1 MGDVDVGS
9 NRLPPNSSS
18 PPSSRRPRRV
28 VEISATISTSASNKP
43 TNDGDVTE
51 YHSDAEEYYRMISD
65 VTDQIDQF
73 HPSRDN
79 VGTSSQGPHFTS
91 YRNTFLL
98 SLHKMKTKNFFL
110 LIGCFT
116 LSSLLFWLL
125 SNPAPNFQ
133 TFVKETHK
141 QINNLNS
148 KIQKNLATDP
158 DSEFEVD
165 SAYLELLGFVRTPR
179 LYKPGTIDLPIS
191 NPSQVDR
198 NTNGVDDRKKFQ
210 RQNISSDGMVS
221 NKTYLPVVV
230 TAVTSANVYQAM
242 NFIKSMQRHLP
253 EKTLVL
259 YDLGLS
265 SRDVLTLKKA
275 CNCSIRVFEFD
286 KYPAHVS
293 TLKLKAYRPI
303 IIQEM
308 LNEFTAVL
316 WSDLNKQFLTGNIS
330 HLVSRAE
337 KDGILAWRLDLPISA
352 LTHPK
357 MFSFFQTKRDQF
369 YFVHMVDTNQLMI
382 FNHRT
387 IHEQVML
394 PWVKCA
400 LTEECIAPPGAQL
413 IGCNFDRKPYFRYSG
428 CHRYDSSALN
438 IILGLHFEL
447 NDKRYSCDDVVFGT
461 ETLEEE
467 MTSSSNGNSRLN
479 VSTTYQTA

>member
-65 VTDQIDQF
+65 VTDQIDQVKDYSSLFFESSWSSKTLMLVKIDCLCIFFRGHWSRLFHNIFFLQF

-165 SAYLELLGFVRTPR
+165 R
-179 LYKPGTIDLPIS
+179 
-191 NPSQVDR
+191 
-198 NTNGVDDRKKFQ
+198 
-210 RQNISSDGMVS
+210 
-221 NKTYLPVVV
+221 
-230 TAVTSANVYQAM
+230 
-242 NFIKSMQRHLP
+242 
-253 EKTLVL
+253 
-259 YDLGLS
+259 
-265 SRDVLTLKKA
+265 
-275 CNCSIRVFEFD
+275 
-286 KYPAHVS
+286 
-293 TLKLKAYRPI
+293 
-303 IIQEM
+303 
-308 LNEFTAVL
+308 
-316 WSDLNKQFLTGNIS
+316 
-330 HLVSRAE
+330 
-337 KDGILAWRLDLPISA
+337 
-352 LTHPK
+352 
-357 MFSFFQTKRDQF
+357 
-369 YFVHMVDTNQLMI
+369 
-382 FNHRT
+382 
-387 IHEQVML
+387 
-394 PWVKCA
+394 
-400 LTEECIAPPGAQL
+400 
-413 IGCNFDRKPYFRYSG
+413 
-428 CHRYDSSALN
+428 
-438 IILGLHFEL
+438 
-447 NDKRYSCDDVVFGT
+447 
-461 ETLEEE
+461 
-467 MTSSSNGNSRLN
+467 
-479 VSTTYQTA
+479 